1 MTGRRDYS
9 GAVLVVVHHRNIA
22 FLFQTALYLEALR
35 RLYIFKIDTAEG
47 RSKSLYNLNKLL
59 GILFVD
65 FNVETVETGKNLKQK
80 SFSFHNRLAGES
92 AYITEAENCGSVGN
106 HSHEIALVGVFIDI
120 GRICFN
126 LLAGIGHARRIS
138 QSEVVG
144 GGVSLCGNYFN
155 FSVLAFA
162 VIFKRGFF
170 GN

>member
-1 MTGRRDYS
+1 MLDFESVEKTGGRDYS

-47 RSKSLYNLNKLL
+47 RSKSLY
-59 GILFVD
+59 VD

-106 HSHEIALVGVFIDI
+106 HSHEIALVGVFIGI